1 MAMIWR
7 IFMESTAQA
16 FSQLISNKLRTF
28 LSLLGITIGIF
39 CIIGVF
45 SAVDSLEN
53 NIRSSFDKLGED
65 VVYVSKFSWNEDPGR
80 NFFKYLRRPPV
91 RYQDYQII
99 KEKSKLASGVAF
111 YTGIGS
117 RTAKYLSNSA
127 ERSYLFAVT
136 YDYLEVQNLEIAKG
150 RFFSPS
156 EYRFGSNK
164 VLLGAEVAEALFPGN
179 IDPVGKTIKVSGRTL
194 EVIGVLEKSGESIID
209 IMNFDPVLLVSY
221 ELARKMA
228 NLNNPNVFFD
238 NTSVT
243 VKALP
248 GVPLEYLQDELTG
261 ILRSSHR
268 LKPTAADDFSLNQL
282 SILSN
287 LLDGF
292 FRVLNILGIFIGGF
306 ATLVGMFSV
315 ANIMFVT
322 VKERT
327 RIIGIKK
334 ALGAKF
340 SHILLEFLIESIVLC
355 ILGGI
360 LGLLLILGT
369 LALVSRAFTS
379 FEFVLSLHN
388 VVLGISL
395 SAIIGVIAGMVPA
408 LQAAR
413 MDPVEAMRR

>member
-1 MAMIWR
+1 MTMVWR
-7 IFMESTAQA
+7 IIRESTAQA
-16 FSQLISNKLRTF
+16 FSQLTSNKLRTF

-53 NIRSSFDKLGED
+53 NVRSSFDRLGED
-65 VVYVSKFSWNEDPGR
+65 VVYVSKISWNEDPGR
-80 NFFKYLRRPPV
+80 SFFKYLRRPPV
-91 RYQDYQII
+91 RYQDYEAV
-99 KEKSKLASGVAF
+99 KAKSKLAAGVT
-111 YTGIGS
+111 YSTGIGS
-117 RTAKYLSNSA
+117 RTAKYRSNSA
-127 ERSYLFAVT
+127 ERTYLFAVT
-136 YDYLEVQNLEIAKG
+136 YDYQQVQSLEIAKG

-164 VLLGAEVAEALFPGN
+164 IILGADVAETLFPGN
-179 IDPVGKTIKVSGRTL
+179 IDPIGKTIKVSGRAL
-194 EVIGVLEKSGESIID
+194 QVIGVLAKSGESIID
-209 IMNFDPVLLVSY
+209 IMNLDPVLLISY

-228 NLNNPNVFFD
+228 NLNNNNAIFD
-238 NTSVT
+238 NTNVA

-248 GVPLEYLQDELTG
+248 GVPLEYLKDELRG
-261 ILRSSHR
+261 ILRSRHR
-268 LKPTAADDFSLNQL
+268 LKPTADDDFSLNQL
-282 SILSN
+282 SILTN

-292 FRVLNILGIFIGGF
+292 FRVLNILGVFIGGF

-334 ALGAKF
+334 ALGAK
-340 SHILLEFLIESIVLC
+340 SGHILLEFLIESIVLC
-355 ILGGI
+355 ILGGL
-360 LGLLLILGT
+360 LGLMLILVS
-369 LALVSRAFTS
+369 LALISKAFTS

-388 VVLGISL
+388 VVLGVSL
-395 SAIIGVIAGMVPA
+395 SIAIGVIAGMVPA